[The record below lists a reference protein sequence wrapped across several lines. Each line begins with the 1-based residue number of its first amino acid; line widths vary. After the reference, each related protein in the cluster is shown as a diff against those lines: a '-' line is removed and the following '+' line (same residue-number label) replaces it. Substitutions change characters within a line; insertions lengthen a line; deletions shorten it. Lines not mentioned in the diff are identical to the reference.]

1 MDLKLCFIRVNG
13 VVTISVD
20 KAVPA
25 AMPILA
31 AIAPIL
37 SRSDSNSQAP
47 TDSLDACH
55 GQRASN
61 LAGLGLNTV
70 FHHKVLVTGYP
81 DTHDDRDQGDG
92 DHQFNQG
99 EAPAP
104 SAFPATL
111 RKRF

>member
-1 MDLKLCFIRVNG
+1 MDLKLCFIRINV

-25 AMPILA
+25 VMPIRTY
-31 AIAPIL
+31 APVL
-37 SRSDSNSQAP
+37 SRADSNSQAP

-55 GQRASN
+55 GKRASN
-61 LAGLGLNTV
+61 LAGLGLNAV

-81 DTHDDRDQGDG
+81 DSHDDRAQGDG

>member
-1 MDLKLCFIRVNG
+1 MDLKLCFIRIN
-13 VVTISVD
+13 VVVIISVD

-25 AMPILA
+25 AMPIRA

-37 SRSDSNSQAP
+37 SRADSNSQTP
-47 TDSLDACH
+47 TDGLDACH

-61 LAGLGLNTV
+61 LAGLGLNAV
-70 FHHKVLVTGYP
+70 FHHKILETGYP
-81 DTHDDRDQGDG
+81 DTHDDRAQGDG

-104 SAFPATL
+104 GALPATL